1 MKKVYWEE
9 DGTEVTEG
17 DAGFDESKWYE
28 YKEQSGDTTSGG
40 NSHWANVKTEDGS
53 YFVWIPRY
61 AYRIV
66 YFDTPENAE
75 AYRADKS
82 QTTGIIGY
90 SDARGIVD
98 TEGKTPSDL
107 QDPVTSIGIGENKL
121 RTHPVF
127 ETDLDQGGWSN
138 KLEGIWVAKYEASE
152 GTNNKPKFEPGVISW
167 RDETIG
173 DMYEIAY
180 EYDRNKES
188 HLMKNSEWGAVAYLA
203 ESKYG
208 RNGTAVSRNTDNGY
222 YTAGEN
228 GAKPSTNK
236 LQSTT
241 GNEYGIFDTVG
252 GAWEYVAGY
261 IADSSQSYGN
271 SFASTDNTTNN
282 KKESTTYATVYK
294 MTTSNSL
301 KDNYKINTNKIFGDA
316 TTETSTSE
324 SGSTSW
330 HSEGS
335 YIVGIDGGINYPF
348 FLRGG
353 NYDSSNAG
361 LFNFDRNLG
370 SSYSSFSF
378 RVSLAV
384 L

>member
-9 DGTEVTEG
+9 DGTEVIEG
-17 DAGFDESKWYE
+17 DAGFAESKWYE

-98 TEGKTPSDL
+98 AEGKTPSDL

-121 RTHPVF
+121 RTHPAF

-138 KLEGIWVAKYEASE
+138 KLEGIWVAKYEASK
-152 GTNNKPKFEPGVISW
+152 GSNNKPKFEPGVSSW
-167 RDETIG
+167 RNETIG
-173 DMYEIAY
+173 DMYDIAY
-180 EYDRNKES
+180 NYDRNKES
-188 HLMKNSEWGAVAYLA
+188 HLMKNSEWGVVAYLT

-208 RNGTAVSRNTDNGY
+208 KNGTVVSKNTDSGY
-222 YTAGEN
+222 YTAGGS
-228 GAKPSTNK
+228 GAEPTTNK

-252 GAWEYVAGY
+252 GAYEYIAGY
-261 IADSSQSYGN
+261 IADSSLSYGN
-271 SFASTDNTTNN
+271 SFASKDDTKNN
-282 KKESTTYATVYK
+282 KTESTPYATVYK
-294 MTTSNSL
+294 MATSNIL
-301 KDNYKINTNKIFGDA
+301 TDNYNININKIFGDA
-316 TTETSTSE
+316 TTEISTS
-324 SGSTSW
+324 GNGTTSW
-330 HSEGS
+330 HSAYS
-335 YIVGIDGGINYPF
+335 YFVGIKNSDVCPF

-353 NYDSSNAG
+353 YYNSSNAG
-361 LFNFDRNLG
+361 SCYFNTVSGDRYSG
-370 SSYSSFSF
+370 SSF
-378 RVSLAV
+378 RVCLAV
-384 L
+384 